1 MSIKFS
7 SNPIVVKHKGKNVG
21 VIELDLDPASK
32 EFVLEIS
39 DEKNQLIFKG
49 SVEEDTFLTVD
60 SSSVAIT
67 LLYVDPLD
75 KEVLFRRRI
84 DLIKEFGLTDVEVEK
99 RLQFANQQSLYERIA
114 EEVKER
120 MDNPKGSPKEIEHH
134 TLMMN
139 KSTMDKEARSYVENK
154 IRHIVAQHGEL
165 SDNQVDQFTRKIY
178 ADFYG
183 MGILQEL
190 DDDPEVGEIM
200 VNGYTYPTFRCD
212 IYYVKHGRKMKYE
225 HTFKNFDDMYNV
237 FSRSIRFAKK
247 ELNNLENAIIEATRA
262 NRDRVNIIIPDAS
275 ESYVMNIRKFG
286 NFIPDLA
293 NMKKFGTID
302 DYLDRLF
309 SVLVRG
315 KANIG
320 IGGEMGTG
328 KTTLINYLLTYT
340 HPDERKVIIA
350 SVSETD
356 VDRVLKGHDVVML
369 NVDDEKNF
377 TFPRHIRASLRTTA
391 SRIIVP
397 ESRGNEF
404 KQVYEANGKTAG
416 NMFTAHALDDYAF
429 LDMCVDMYVGDGSGM
444 DIEHLK
450 NKIAKSLPII
460 VIMRKVGDQ
469 IRIKSVSEVVLDKNR
484 NFEKMNCLY
493 YWHQDPEDVTK
504 GEYRRTENRLSEQLK
519 TLLNQYGV
527 PMSQMKDL

>member
-1 MSIKFS
+1 MNYKFS
-7 SNPIVVKHKGKNVG
+7 SNPIVVKHKNKNVG
-21 VIELDLDPASK
+21 VIELDLDHTAK

-39 DEKNQLIFKG
+39 DEKNELLFKG
-49 SVEEDTFLTVD
+49 EVDEQTFLSVD
-60 SSSVAIT
+60 SSSGSIT
-67 LLYVDPLD
+67 LLYVDPND
-75 KEVLFRRRI
+75 KSVIFRRRV
-84 DLIKEFGLTDVEVEK
+84 DLMRAFNLSDSEKEKSIKSLSEE
-99 RLQFANQQSLYERIA
+99 ALYEKISTL
-114 EEVKER
+114 VKEL
-120 MDNPKGSPKEIEHH
+120 MDNPKGSPKETQYH

-139 KSTMDKEARSYVENK
+139 KATMDKDARSYVENK
-154 IRHIVAQHGEL
+154 IRHIVAQNADL
-165 SDNQVDQFTRKIY
+165 SDSQVEGFTHRIY
-178 ADFYG
+178 ANFYG
-183 MGILQEL
+183 MGILQEI

-200 VNGYTYPTFRCD
+200 VNGYTYPSFRCD
-212 IYYVKHGRKMKYE
+212 IYYVKNGEKIMYE
-225 HTFKNFDDMYNV
+225 KTFKNFGDMYNV
-237 FSRSIRFAKK
+237 FSRSIAFSKK
-247 ELNNLENAIIEATRA
+247 ELNNVENAIIEATRA

-286 NFIPDLA
+286 NFVPDLE

-302 DYLDRLF
+302 EYLDRLF
-309 SVLVRG
+309 MVLVKG

-340 HPDERKVIIA
+340 KPDERKVVIA

-397 ESRGNEF
+397 ETRGNEF

-429 LDMCVDMYVGDGSGM
+429 LDMCVDMYVGDGSGF
-444 DIEHLK
+444 DLDHLK
-450 NKIAKSLPII
+450 NKLAKTIPII
-460 VIMRKVGDQ
+460 VIMRKVGTR
-469 IRIKSVSEVVLDKNR
+469 IRIDSVSEVVLDDNR
-484 NFEKMNCLY
+484 NFDKMNVLY
-493 YWHQDPEDVTK
+493 YWHQDPEDATK
-504 GEYRRTENRLSEQLK
+504 GEYRRTDNRISNRLK
-519 TLLNQYGV
+519 ALLNKYGV
-527 PMSQMKDL
+527 PMTQMEHL